1 MVAMCMARRKPSAK
15 MTFGWKRLEVFG
27 ALVSVF
33 IIWILVAALVYEAV
47 LRIFVRLA
55 ALVVGAA
62 PGARAGPICCRG
74 ALLKRD

>member
-1 MVAMCMARRKPSAK
+1 MCMARRKPSAK

-47 LRIFVRLA
+47 LRIMVSLA
-55 ALVVGAA
+55 ARELGAV
-62 PGARAGPICCRG
+62 PWGASLHAC
-74 ALLKRD
+74 

>member
-1 MVAMCMARRKPSAK
+1 

-47 LRIFVRLA
+47 LRIMVSLA
-55 ALVVGAA
+55 ARELGAV
-62 PGARAGPICCRG
+62 PWGASLHAC
-74 ALLKRD
+74 